1 MYSNSKFVVKK
12 DKLISPICS
21 SYKGVRQLDGLSPLL
36 FNLYTNDMPSI
47 FDFSVTELVSL
58 NTTRLNCLLYADD
71 LILLSESEKGLQ
83 SCLDSLNSYCNRWK
97 LKINVTKTKVIVF
110 SKGKR
115 KLSQFNFTID
125 NQHIEAVEK
134 YKYLGVILSYNDN
147 LKHVAE
153 HMCNKGLKAVFSLES
168 KILDFDFSSIKL
180 KLKLFDTLLRPI
192 TTYGSEI

>member
-21 SYKGVRQLDGLSPLL
+21 SYKGVRQMDGLRPLL

-97 LKINVTKTKVIVF
+97 LKINITKTKVMVF

-115 KLSQFNFTID
+115 KVSQL
-125 NQHIEAVEK
+125 EK
-134 YKYLGVILSYNDN
+134 YKYLGVILSYNGN
-147 LKHVAE
+147 LKHAAE
-153 HMCNKGLKAVFSLES
+153 HMYNKGLKAVFSLKS
-168 KILDFDFSSIKL
+168 KILDFEFSSIKL
-180 KLKLFDTLLRPI
+180 KLKLF
-192 TTYGSEI
+192 SSWS